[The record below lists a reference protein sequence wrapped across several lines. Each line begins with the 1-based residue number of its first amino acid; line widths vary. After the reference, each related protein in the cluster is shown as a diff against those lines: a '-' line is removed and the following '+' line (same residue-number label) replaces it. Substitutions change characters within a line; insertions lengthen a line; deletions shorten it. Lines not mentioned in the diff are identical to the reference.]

1 MQKILGL
8 DIGSYSVKATILWN
22 DFKNFTVKKI
32 VEQKIDYKEGVEHN
46 ASLVT
51 AIDILIHENQLE
63 YDVVYAA
70 LDSRSVSI
78 RKVDFENIR
87 KRDILGF
94 LENELEST
102 SPFDMEETILDYQI
116 IKYSKT
122 SSAVLA
128 VLCQKS
134 VIKNFLDA
142 VEKEHLRV
150 KVLDIDNLSYLNMS
164 SFLKI
169 NANNDLVT
177 ENKEEKKEEE
187 VKKNCFLI
195 ANIGHSKTTLTFIND
210 NNVLYT
216 RIINIGGL
224 YFNQVLKNRFD
235 ISIEE
240 AESLKCFVSSILIN
254 DDEFNNNKEN
264 MVAQVLNEAVTEL
277 GLEILRTIQAFVAKE
292 NLNITSIFLT
302 GGSSKIA
309 GIDSVFQELLG
320 ISVSFLLIQEDK
332 ILFDLNDEN
341 IKNSDEIAKNL
352 KVFSQSIAISMR
364 GLPII
369 KEISKINFRKGEF
382 AQISNYDKLIKQIFL
397 YSSIVAIVLVSLMLS
412 YFFRYFM
419 YNKEINDLKT
429 NFRRDIIS
437 LFSGEPA
444 SLRMISGKKDWDF
457 INYGKES
464 LILLQENMSDK
475 KLFLEQFSSSE
486 TPLPLKIMNQVSQ
499 SIPSTMYFEVS
510 EFRVQDNQFYIEAE
524 TNDPENIKKIINIL
538 SKINLI
544 SNVTKKSQSVKVG
557 TDKKITH
564 FSLVANV
571 VER

>member
-1 MQKILGL
+1 M
-8 DIGSYSVKATILWN
+8 
-22 DFKNFTVKKI
+22 
-32 VEQKIDYKEGVEHN
+32 
-46 ASLVT
+46 
-51 AIDILIHENQLE
+51 
-63 YDVVYAA
+63 
-70 LDSRSVSI
+70 
-78 RKVDFENIR
+78 
-87 KRDILGF
+87 
-94 LENELEST
+94 
-102 SPFDMEETILDYQI
+102 
-116 IKYSKT
+116 
-122 SSAVLA
+122 
-128 VLCQKS
+128 
-134 VIKNFLDA
+134 
-142 VEKEHLRV
+142 
-150 KVLDIDNLSYLNMS
+150 
-164 SFLKI
+164 
-169 NANNDLVT
+169 
-177 ENKEEKKEEE
+177 
-187 VKKNCFLI
+187 
-195 ANIGHSKTTLTFIND
+195 GHSKTTLTFIND

-235 ISIEE
+235 ISIGE

-364 GLPII
+364 GLPLI

-397 YSSIVAIVLVSLMLS
+397 YSSIVAIVLFSLMLS

-464 LILLQENMSDK
+464 LILLQQNMSDK

>member
-134 VIKNFLDA
+134 VIKNFLDV

-177 ENKEEKKEEE
+177 ENKEEKK
-187 VKKNCFLI
+187 K
-195 ANIGHSKTTLTFIND
+195 
-210 NNVLYT
+210 
-216 RIINIGGL
+216 
-224 YFNQVLKNRFD
+224 
-235 ISIEE
+235 
-240 AESLKCFVSSILIN
+240 
-254 DDEFNNNKEN
+254 
-264 MVAQVLNEAVTEL
+264 
-277 GLEILRTIQAFVAKE
+277 
-292 NLNITSIFLT
+292 
-302 GGSSKIA
+302 
-309 GIDSVFQELLG
+309 
-320 ISVSFLLIQEDK
+320 
-332 ILFDLNDEN
+332 
-341 IKNSDEIAKNL
+341 
-352 KVFSQSIAISMR
+352 
-364 GLPII
+364 
-369 KEISKINFRKGEF
+369 
-382 AQISNYDKLIKQIFL
+382 
-397 YSSIVAIVLVSLMLS
+397 
-412 YFFRYFM
+412 
-419 YNKEINDLKT
+419 
-429 NFRRDIIS
+429 
-437 LFSGEPA
+437 
-444 SLRMISGKKDWDF
+444 
-457 INYGKES
+457 
-464 LILLQENMSDK
+464 K
-475 KLFLEQFSSSE
+475 KL
-486 TPLPLKIMNQVSQ
+486 
-499 SIPSTMYFEVS
+499 
-510 EFRVQDNQFYIEAE
+510 
-524 TNDPENIKKIINIL
+524 KKI
-538 SKINLI
+538 
-544 SNVTKKSQSVKVG
+544 V
-557 TDKKITH
+557 
-564 FSLVANV
+564 F
-571 VER
+571 

>member
-8 DIGSYSVKATILWN
+8 DIGSYSVKAAILWN
-22 DFKNFTVKKI
+22 DYKNFTVKKI
-32 VEQKIDYKEGVEHN
+32 VEQKIEYKEGVEQS

-102 SPFDMEETILDYQI
+102 SPFDMGETILDYQI

-134 VIKNFLDA
+134 VIKNFLDV

-150 KVLDIDNLSYLNMS
+150 KVLDIDNLSYLNIS

-169 NANNDLVT
+169 DANHNLVT
-177 ENKEEKKEEE
+177 EKKEENIE
-187 VKKNCFLI
+187 EDVKKNCFLI
-195 ANIGHSKTTLTFIND
+195 TNIGHSKTTLTFISD

-240 AESLKCFVSSILIN
+240 AETLKCFVSSIIIN
-254 DDEFNNNKEN
+254 DDISNNKEN
-264 MVAQVLNEAVTEL
+264 IVAQVLNEAVTDL
-277 GLEILRTIQAFVAKE
+277 ALEILRTIQAFIAKE
-292 NLNITSIFLT
+292 NLNITSSFLT
-302 GGSSKIA
+302 GGSSNIA
-309 GIDSVFQELLG
+309 GIDSVFQNLLG
-320 ISVSFLLIQEDK
+320 ISVPFLLIQEDK
-332 ILFDLNDEN
+332 IIFDLNDEN
-341 IKNSDEIAKNL
+341 IKSSDDIAKNL
-352 KVFSQSIAISMR
+352 KVFSQSLAISMR
-364 GLPII
+364 GLPIT

-397 YSSIVAIVLVSLMLS
+397 YSSIVIIVVASLMLS

-419 YNKEINDLKT
+419 YNKEINELKT
-429 NFRRDIIS
+429 NFRKDIIS

-464 LILLQENMSDK
+464 LILLQQNMSDK
-475 KLFLEQFSSSE
+475 KLFLEQFSAPE
-486 TPLPLKIMNQVSQ
+486 TPFPLKIMNQVSQ
-499 SIPSTMYFEVS
+499 SVPSTMYFEVS

-524 TNDPENIKKIINIL
+524 TNDPENIQKIINIL

-544 SNVTKKSQSVKVG
+544 NNVTKKSQSVKIG